1 MMLEQDQT
9 GIIAILA
16 YKLAKIILL
25 HLKQHI
31 FQRQT
36 TWKYR
41 YLELD
46 PTFKQTKHVLGM
58 LQKLPGPES

>member
-9 GIIAILA
+9 GNIAILA

-25 HLKQHI
+25 HLKQHT

-36 TWKYR
+36 T
-41 YLELD
+41 
-46 PTFKQTKHVLGM
+46 
-58 LQKLPGPES
+58 